1 MLIERYD
8 NYEQLSIKAA
18 ELVKEQILH
27 DPESV
32 LGLATGSS
40 PLGLY
45 ENLIDLFKKGEVDF
59 SSVKTFNLDEYCEI
73 SKDHPQSYHQFMQCH
88 FFQHVNLKP
97 ENTHMPTP
105 PSMDNQ
111 MDCLA
116 FDKLISQ
123 NKGID
128 LQVLGIGGNGHIGF
142 NEPGT
147 SFSSRTH
154 VVQLHEETRRA
165 NARFFNTYEEVPKKA
180 VTMGIK
186 TNMRAKKI
194 LLLISGQ
201 SKQQALYQ
209 LVFSSVN
216 EAFPASVLQLHPDV
230 TVLADKIATEM
241 LEQTCPFTDNR
252 LNI

>member
-1 MLIERYD
+1 
-8 NYEQLSIKAA
+8 
-18 ELVKEQILH
+18 
-27 DPESV
+27 
-32 LGLATGSS
+32 
-40 PLGLY
+40 
-45 ENLIDLFKKGEVDF
+45 
-59 SSVKTFNLDEYCEI
+59 
-73 SKDHPQSYHQFMQCH
+73 
-88 FFQHVNLKP
+88 
-97 ENTHMPTP
+97 
-105 PSMDNQ
+105 

-186 TNMRAKKI
+186 TIMRAKKI
-194 LLLISGQ
+194 LLIISGQ

-209 LVFSSVN
+209 LVFSSVD

-230 TVLADKIATEM
+230 TVLADRSATAT
-241 LEQTCPFTDNR
+241 LEQKCPFTDNR